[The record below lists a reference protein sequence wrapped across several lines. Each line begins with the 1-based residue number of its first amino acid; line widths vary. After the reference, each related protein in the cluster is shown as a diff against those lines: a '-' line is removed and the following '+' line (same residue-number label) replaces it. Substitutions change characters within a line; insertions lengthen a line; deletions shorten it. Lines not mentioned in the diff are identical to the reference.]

1 MSGYCE
7 LSEQYPVTIFP
18 TAAMNGSDGIRYDTF
33 CDSFFYAQ
41 GMIPVQM
48 DEGYKEGNYAILI
61 RRKKHEL

>member
-33 CDSFFYAQ
+33 CDSFFYAT
-41 GMIPVQM
+41 GLWVLLYM
-48 DEGYKEGNYAILI
+48 DEGYKQMGSNAYKEEKA
-61 RRKKHEL
+61 

>member
-1 MSGYCE
+1 
-7 LSEQYPVTIFP
+7 
-18 TAAMNGSDGIRYDTF
+18 MNCHEKF

-41 GMIPVQM
+41 EMIPVQM

>member
-1 MSGYCE
+1 M
-7 LSEQYPVTIFP
+7 LNIFP
-18 TAAMNGSDGIRYDTF
+18 TAVMNGNDMDCHEKF

-48 DEGYKEGNYAILI
+48 EEGYKEGHYAILI

>member
-1 MSGYCE
+1 M
-7 LSEQYPVTIFP
+7 LNIFP
-18 TAAMNGSDGIRYDTF
+18 TAVMNGSDRICHEKF

-41 GMIPVQM
+41 EMIPVQM

>member
-1 MSGYCE
+1 
-7 LSEQYPVTIFP
+7 
-18 TAAMNGSDGIRYDTF
+18 MNGSDRICHEKF
-33 CDSFFYAQ
+33 CDSFFYATENIFEKWIVGKYRQSVVYAQ

>member
-1 MSGYCE
+1 MLNNTYVE
-7 LSEQYPVTIFP
+7 HFP
-18 TAAMNGSDGIRYDTF
+18 TAVMNGNDMDCHEKF

-41 GMIPVQM
+41 EMIPVQM